1 MESRK
6 SLFVNG
12 IVLVLFL
19 VGLLMACNKP
29 LAPRNNE
36 ITKIEI
42 ATGGCFGPCQFTATS
57 IDSSL
62 SFKFYGGKLL
72 QGNKR
77 KVIKGYYSGTISK
90 QTWDT
95 LNMKLE
101 AIHYKKLA
109 SHYDHSADDQ
119 SLELIIY
126 YQGKVKRITA
136 QDRSLPDSVNK
147 VFYWLADKYKSV
159 KITPTK
165 APIRFDVTLQYLSVG
180 GIKFLPPTKQIK

>member
-101 AIHYKKLA
+101 AIHYKKPA
-109 SHYDHSADDQ
+109 NRYDHSADDQ

-136 QDRSLPDSVNK
+136 QDGSLPDSVNK

-180 GIKFLPPTKQIK
+180 GY